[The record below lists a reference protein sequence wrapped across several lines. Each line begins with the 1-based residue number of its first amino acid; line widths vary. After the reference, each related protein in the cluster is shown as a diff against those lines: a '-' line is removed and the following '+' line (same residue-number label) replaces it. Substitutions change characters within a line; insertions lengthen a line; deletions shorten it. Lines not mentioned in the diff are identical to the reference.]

1 MNNATQLPRL
11 RPDPIPA
18 IYPEPE
24 FRVTGPRAQWYAEM
38 KRSLQ
43 VPWMGV
49 VTMAYA
55 HYPGF
60 FQTLWTGLKPL
71 VESTAFVETA
81 IRIREHVESR
91 VERLNPSPI
100 SGRLSALGY
109 APRELDQ
116 IREVVEVFSH
126 GNFLYFLIA
135 TITRLLLEGGDMR
148 GNGEAQRYT
157 ARHAPDVSVTLTLME
172 AHHADKPTQANFEEI
187 KAILGLPFVN
197 TDYRALARWPTYFAL
212 AWRDLKPAL
221 EKPEYEA
228 ACIEIHQLALQSV
241 VSSLP
246 NSDRLTS
253 GDLRAAAAR
262 DASIDE
268 VLNVARLFQWLLPG
282 LLTNVAF
289 LRAQLNG

>member
-1 MNNATQLPRL
+1 MNNATQLTRL

-24 FRVTGPRAQWYAEM
+24 FRVTGPRAQWYEEM

-100 SGRLSALGY
+100 SGRLGTLGY

-116 IREVVEVFSH
+116 IREVIEVFSH

-135 TITRLLLEGGDMR
+135 TITRLLLEGGEMR
-148 GNGEAQRYT
+148 GYGEAQRYT

-172 AHHADKPTQANFEEI
+172 AHHADEPTQANFEEV
-187 KAILGLPFVN
+187 KATLGLPFVN

-212 AWRDLKPAL
+212 AWRDLKSAL

-228 ACIEIHQLALQSV
+228 TCVEIHRLALQSV
-241 VSSLP
+241 VSALP
-246 NSDRLTS
+246 NSGRLTS